1 VRVSDTTER
10 ARLRWR
16 CRRGT
21 RELDVVLA
29 RYCDARMPEAGA
41 GERAALS
48 RLLELPDPLLYELLI
63 LGRAAPRDLEDVVEH
78 VRAHAARAGA

>member
-1 VRVSDTTER
+1 MEW

-21 RELDVVLA
+21 RELDILLE
-29 RYCDARMPEAGA
+29 RYCDARMRAAGA
-41 GERAALS
+41 DERAALAS
-48 RLLELPDPLLYELLI
+48 LLELPDPTLYELLI
-63 LGRAAPRDLEDVVEH
+63 LGSPAPRHLEDVVEH

>member
-1 VRVSDTTER
+1 VER

-21 RELDVVLA
+21 RELDVALE
-29 RYCDARMPEAGA
+29 RYCDARMREAGA
-41 GERAALS
+41 DERAALAS
-48 RLLELPDPLLYELLI
+48 LLELPDPLLFELLI
-63 LGRAAPRDLEDVVEH
+63 LGRAAPPHLEDLVER